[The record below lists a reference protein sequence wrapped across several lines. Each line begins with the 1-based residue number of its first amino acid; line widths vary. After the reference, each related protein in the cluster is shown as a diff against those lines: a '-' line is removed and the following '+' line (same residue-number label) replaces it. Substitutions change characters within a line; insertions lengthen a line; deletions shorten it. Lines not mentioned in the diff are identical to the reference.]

1 MNANQLPALLELIE
15 TAALDES
22 QWPLVLRGVAQVVGS
37 ANASLVRQDYATGR
51 AQAIETGLDPDARRL
66 FVAHFSARNP
76 LRLYTEIDEAFGRR
90 AVTVPVR
97 AREALL
103 CSEYYNDFLNRFDMG
118 QLAWMFLDR
127 DGSTVA
133 MLNVGRPRR
142 RDAFETRDMGLLTD
156 LMHPLMRSY
165 AISRRLGGFGA
176 ARGALAQY
184 LDLQPHGVVLLDAF
198 GRIMHANRAAWAMA
212 TAADGI
218 IFTRLGLIAA
228 SAEADQR
235 LQAAIARAA
244 DPHPRPRR
252 GRCLALPRPSDA
264 RPLAVSVCPF
274 GDDEAPLVFG
284 RPSVLVEIRDL
295 ARPDPPA
302 DAWLAECLDLT
313 PTEARVAGLLLAG
326 HDRAAIAERLSIAG
340 NTARVHIARLM
351 HKTETH
357 RQTELVQLL
366 ARVASLRRPGV
377 AS

>member
-1 MNANQLPALLELIE
+1 MNRNQLPALLELIE
-15 TAALDES
+15 AAALDETR
-22 QWPLVLRGVAQVVGS
+22 WPRVLRGVADVVGT

-76 LRLYTEIDEAFGRR
+76 LRLYTEIDEAYGRR
-90 AVTVPVR
+90 AVTVPAR

-103 CSEYYNDFLNRFDMG
+103 RSEYYNDFLDRFEMG

-127 DGSTVA
+127 ESSNVA
-133 MLNVGRPRR
+133 MMNVGRPRGR
-142 RDAFETRDMGLLTD
+142 EAFEAREMDLLTR
-156 LMHPLMRSY
+156 LMPPLMRSY
-165 AISRRLGGFGA
+165 AISRRLGGLGV
-176 ARGALAQY
+176 ARGALAHY
-184 LDLQPHGVVLLDAF
+184 LDLQPHGVVFLDAF
-198 GRIMHANRAAWAMA
+198 GRVMHANRAAHTVAA
-212 TAADGI
+212 VADGI
-218 IFTRLGLIAA
+218 IFTSLGLVAT
-228 SAEADQR
+228 SADADQR

-244 DPHPRPRR
+244 DPHLRPRR
-252 GRCLALPRPSDA
+252 GRSLALRRLSSA

-313 PTEARVAGLLLAG
+313 QAEARIASLLLAG
-326 HDRAAIAERLSIAG
+326 HDRAAIAVRLGIAS
-340 NTARVHIARLM
+340 NTARVHIARLL

-357 RQTELVQLL
+357 RQVELVQLL
-366 ARVASLRRPGV
+366 GRVASLQRPGV
-377 AS
+377 TS